1 MAKGRKLI
9 IAALVALSACQGQ
22 PPAVVQED
30 HLVVEAWIC
39 SGQPPMVQLTSSI
52 QPREQNQ
59 DVDALDEHV
68 IRRAKVSI
76 SDGENEV
83 TLTGMPWKGCL
94 PPYVYTTSRMI
105 GEEGKTYTLTVETS
119 THKARAVTTIPAAVP
134 LTSMV
139 TERYGERERA
149 WLIRAYFTDR
159 PGEHNYYK
167 FFSRVHGVDSTFYPT
182 RLNLIDDEQ
191 LPDGADASALILRGA
206 RVFSETEVHSFFPAG
221 TTVHLRFCSMNEDMA
236 GVWRTFDTDAIQAS
250 IPILSSYN
258 NVPGN
263 VEGAL
268 GYFAGY
274 GCTEYSITMPDE

>member
-59 DVDALDEHV
+59 DLDALDEHV

-119 THKARAVTTIPAAVP
+119 THKARAVTSPPPFLLRPWLRKDSVSARGRGSSGPILQTDQASTIITNFSAACTAWTALSIPPGSTLLTTSSFPTVPMRVP
-134 LTSMV
+134 LSFEAPESFPKLKCT
-139 TERYGERERA
+139 A
-149 WLIRAYFTDR
+149 FFLPAQPFTC
-159 PGEHNYYK
+159 
-167 FFSRVHGVDSTFYPT
+167 DSAP
-182 RLNLIDDEQ
+182 
-191 LPDGADASALILRGA
+191 
-206 RVFSETEVHSFFPAG
+206 
-221 TTVHLRFCSMNEDMA
+221 
-236 GVWRTFDTDAIQAS
+236 
-250 IPILSSYN
+250 
-258 NVPGN
+258 
-263 VEGAL
+263 
-268 GYFAGY
+268 
-274 GCTEYSITMPDE
+274 

>member
-1 MAKGRKLI
+1 MTKVPYILI
-9 IAALVALSACQGQ
+9 SLAVLAACQGQ

-30 HLVVEAWIC
+30 RLVVEAWIC
-39 SGQPPMVQLTSSI
+39 SGQPPMVQLTTTI
-52 QPREQNQ
+52 RPGEEQQ
-59 DVDALDEHV
+59 DVDALDAHV

-83 TLTGMPWKGCL
+83 LLTGMPWKGCL

-105 GEEGKTYTLTVETS
+105 GEEGKTYTLTVETA

-134 LTSMV
+134 LTSMK

-149 WLIRAYFTDR
+149 WLIRAYFTDP

-191 LPDGADASALILRGA
+191 LPDGADANALILRGA
-206 RVFSETEVHSFFPAG
+206 RVFSETEVHSYFPAG

-236 GVWRTFDTDAIQAS
+236 GVWRIFDTDAIQAS